1 MQQLQRY
8 PGQVIPVL
16 DNRVILGK
24 FWDRC
29 VIPLPVFYFL
39 EILRSYV
46 GHTRSNLFHLT
57 AFVLLGGFWP
67 ISSCLVFLWDVM
79 LFTASCH
86 VWVSGLEST
95 LHPPSLS
102 LHSLDHGCPFCIALL
117 FFFFYREKVC
127 LNHSSSDAYWH
138 FCSCGHIPLFL
149 HFIGVRQTGQMC
161 LSFKTVKSCT
171 GTLITDH
178 SMELGP

>member
-117 FFFFYREKVC
+117 FFFFLPWKSVSKPLILWC
-127 LNHSSSDAYWH
+127 VLA
-138 FCSCGHIPLFL
+138 FLFL
-149 HFIGVRQTGQMC
+149 WAYSFIS
-161 LSFKTVKSCT
+161 SFYW
-171 GTLITDH
+171 
-178 SMELGP
+178 GPTNWPNVFVF